1 MFLPVGDEPN
11 PKQTPVVNY
20 LLIGLNIFIFFLV
33 TLPLM
38 GQRPA
43 ATDPLF
49 SEYLRALSLETGL
62 AQQVLAQAT
71 SAYDLMTYRYGFKPA
86 DPGVITIF
94 TSMFLHAGWTHLLG
108 NMLFLWIFGDNL
120 EARLGPAKYLAV
132 YLGTGVAA
140 TLFFA
145 LFQPN
150 SYIPLVGASGAISGV
165 LGCYFLWFPKNKVKV
180 FIWIVFFIQ
189 IIKLPARVVL
199 GFYLVVD
206 NLFPFILGDNSG
218 VAHGAHIGGFVAGLV
233 VVMALRALDKEPPP
247 AEIDYRREPWKA
259 PKQGDMIRTLPDLI
273 SAGDWDE
280 ALQAFVKMTPTQRHL
295 LDDWDLVQ
303 LADGLTETR
312 RFDASLAV
320 LQRFLATR
328 PHSDILGIVH
338 LRAGMVQINGLNREA
353 AGYQHLQAVLDFN
366 VPDEVEAKAREMIQ
380 IIDERRRATIH

>member
-1 MFLPVGDEPN
+1 
-11 PKQTPVVNY
+11 
-20 LLIGLNIFIFFLV
+20 
-33 TLPLM
+33 
-38 GQRPA
+38 
-43 ATDPLF
+43 
-49 SEYLRALSLETGL
+49 LRT
-62 AQQVLAQAT
+62 
-71 SAYDLMTYRYGFKPA
+71 
-86 DPGVITIF
+86 
-94 TSMFLHAGWTHLLG
+94 
-108 NMLFLWIFGDNL
+108 
-120 EARLGPAKYLAV
+120 
-132 YLGTGVAA
+132 
-140 TLFFA
+140 
-145 LFQPN
+145 
-150 SYIPLVGASGAISGV
+150 
-165 LGCYFLWFPKNKVKV
+165 
-180 FIWIVFFIQ
+180 
-189 IIKLPARVVL
+189 
-199 GFYLVVD
+199 
-206 NLFPFILGDNSG
+206 
-218 VAHGAHIGGFVAGLV
+218 
-233 VVMALRALDKEPPP
+233 LDKEPPP
-247 AEIDYRREPWKA
+247 AEFDYRREPWKA